1 MWRPAWVA
9 GPAPFAH
16 IVGPPLAKRDY
27 YEVLIVSRTATQDE
41 IKQAYRKLA
50 KELHPDKNP
59 GDAAAE
65 DRFKELSEAFSVLND
80 VDKRRRYDRLGHAAA
95 SGDPGYERVDFRA
108 VSEILEG
115 LAEGLFGARNGRKR
129 AGNDIEVELPV
140 TFEEAALGAEKKLT
154 IQRSIT
160 CVTCS
165 GSGAAPGTTPERC
178 AACQGSGEVRFQRG
192 FFTAS
197 RPCQSCGGTG
207 KKIATPCPTC
217 QGKTAVPSSDEITV
231 RVPPGVEDGAIR
243 SVKGGGERSH
253 SGGAAGDLHVRIAV
267 QPHPLFRRVG
277 ADIRVTI
284 PVSFPQAVLGTQVD
298 VPTLEGRVKMKVPPG
313 TPSGKVLRLRGRGIE
328 SLGGAGKGDQLV
340 EIVVE
345 IPEEIT
351 TKQRKLI
358 EELAVELGESP
369 GPEQKGFLQ
378 KLRDLFG

>member
-1 MWRPAWVA
+1 M
-9 GPAPFAH
+9 
-16 IVGPPLAKRDY
+16 AKRDY
-27 YEVLIVSRTATQDE
+27 YEVLSVPRTATQDE
-41 IKQAYRKLA
+41 VKQAYRKLA

-59 GDAAAE
+59 GNAEAE

-80 VDKRRRYDRLGHAAA
+80 VDKRRRYDRMGHAA
-95 SGDPGYERVDFRA
+95 SGGDPGYERVDFRA

-115 LAEGLFGARNGRKR
+115 LVGEVFGGRGARKR
-129 AGNDIEVELPV
+129 QGSDIEVDLPI
-140 TFEEAALGAEKKLT
+140 TFEEAALGTEKKL
-154 IQRSIT
+154 SIT
-160 CVTCS
+160 RMMACQTCS
-165 GSGAAPGTTPERC
+165 GTGAAPGTTPERC

-197 RPCQSCGGTG
+197 RPCQSCGGSG
-207 KKIATPCPTC
+207 RKITSPCATC
-217 QGKTAVPSSDEITV
+217 QGKTSVASSEEISV

-243 SVKGGGERSH
+243 SVRGGGERSA
-253 SGGAAGDLHVRIAV
+253 SGGSPGDLHVKIVV
-267 QPHPLFRRVG
+267 QPHPLFRRAG

-313 TPSGKVLRLRGRGIE
+313 TPSGKILRLRGRGIE
-328 SLGGAGKGDQLV
+328 TLGGAGKGDQLV

-345 IPEEIT
+345 VPEDIT
-351 TKQRKLI
+351 SKQRKLI

-369 GPEQKGFLQ
+369 GPEQKGFLD